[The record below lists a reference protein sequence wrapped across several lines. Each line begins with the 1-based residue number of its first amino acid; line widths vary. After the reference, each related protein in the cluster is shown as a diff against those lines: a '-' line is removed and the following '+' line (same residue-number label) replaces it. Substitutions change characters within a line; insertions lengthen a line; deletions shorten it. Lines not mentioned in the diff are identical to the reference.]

1 MIDFNDLI
9 KMLNEMADN
18 SKRKKTLFI
27 SNDKDMETAK
37 NLFGDT
43 VEYVRTD
50 NIFPELSEENK
61 QKLKRSQDEHKRP
74 IQ

>member
-1 MIDFNDLI
+1 MIN
-9 KMLNEMADN
+9 LNELVKALNDSAEYN
-18 SKRKKTLFI
+18 SKRKTTLFI

-50 NIFPELSEENK
+50 NLIPELPEENK
-61 QKLKRSQDEHKRP
+61 IKT
-74 IQ
+74 